1 MRSRNDNSD
10 RDNFLLIDHDL
21 ILKQGKEAVFGIGK
35 AQRVYYFNQRKE
47 PELGKGLL
55 FQAEKGTI
63 PMIREMVTIP
73 SRERNQS

>member
-1 MRSRNDNSD
+1 MECTN
-10 RDNFLLIDHDL
+10 LV
-21 ILKQGKEAVFGIGK
+21 VFGIGK

-47 PELGKGLL
+47 PESGKGLL